1 MKHIVPVLFA
11 LLVSAGLSPA
21 YASAYDDA
29 VANLRAKNLLTT
41 VVNKAEAGPKLP
53 ATLEDLIITASQVA
67 NYGAKYPEGGTRT
80 VEGKPSPGLEREI
93 AELLDSLRL
102 LTADFM
108 AYKATTNTRFDG
120 LSKPV
125 VETIPSAVT
134 AGPVAVRTAVT
145 AGPGV
150 RSYVAGISMG
160 AALGLASY
168 LTSVQ
173 FDNMSRDNL
182 KAYTI
187 AGDSTTAARFGNA
200 ASRYQTLGDVFYCAS
215 YPLIAIGFYAGFSLA
230 RRVFPERMSFLDENS
245 PTRVCCSLDK
255 NLNLSMGIRKSIW

>member
-1 MKHIVPVLFA
+1 MKYIVPVLFA

-41 VVNKAEAGPKLP
+41 VVDKAEAGPKLP

-80 VEGKPSPGLEREI
+80 VEEKPNPGLERDI
-93 AELLDSLRL
+93 AGLLDSLRL
-102 LTADFM
+102 LTVDFT
-108 AYKATTNTRFDG
+108 AYKATTNARFDG

-125 VETIPSAVT
+125 VETIPSV
-134 AGPVAVRTAVT
+134 PIPEPTAVT

-150 RSYVAGISMG
+150 RSYLAGISMG

-173 FDNMSRDNL
+173 FDNMSRDNF

-200 ASRYQTLGDVFYCAS
+200 ASRYQTLGGVFYCAS

-230 RRVFPERMSFLDENS
+230 RRVFPERMSFLDENN